1 MENKFAICHKL
12 ANTLRETRMFEDD
25 LLFLE
30 FHPAGETEG
39 TTEDHVTAIFE
50 NRPCMYINVN
60 ADSGIALI
68 RDVLRGLGVME

>member
-12 ANTLRETRMFEDD
+12 ADTLRDTRMFEDD
-25 LLFLE
+25 LLLLE

-39 TTEDHVTAIFE
+39 TTTDHVTAVFQ
-50 NRPCMYINVN
+50 NRPSMYINVD

-68 RDVLRGLGVME
+68 RDVLRALEVI

>member
-1 MENKFAICHKL
+1 MENKFSICHKL
-12 ANTLRETRMFEDD
+12 ADTLRETRMFEDD

-39 TTEDHVTAIFE
+39 TTEDHVTAVFE
-50 NRPCMYINVN
+50 SRPCMYINVH

-68 RDVLRGLGVME
+68 RDVLRALECI